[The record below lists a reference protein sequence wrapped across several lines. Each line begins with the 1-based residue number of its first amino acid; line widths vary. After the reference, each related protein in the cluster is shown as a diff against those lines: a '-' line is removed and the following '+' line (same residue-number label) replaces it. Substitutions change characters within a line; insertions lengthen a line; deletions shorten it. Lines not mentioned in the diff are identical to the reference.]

1 MKTLLSSMLS
11 LNPSCCSETFCSTSK
26 LNAKEQANMSVHE
39 IWVGPGLTFFYKNLP
54 SLQIFI
60 FSSENGLTTT
70 IRRWQHSAF
79 DLNASACPKRL
90 KSQYRYVLLLHI
102 VLPCICMYCP
112 LNLFEH
118 SDEPRNCSK
127 KQLSGHFS
135 GASSC
140 SLSTA
145 SKQAWTPQMKLYHR
159 GTDCQRIPSVSC
171 PSCSTSSG
179 IFMGIC
185 ASWECGSQK
194 EILIQSSTTSSSVA
208 VFV

>member
-1 MKTLLSSMLS
+1 M
-11 LNPSCCSETFCSTSK
+11 C
-26 LNAKEQANMSVHE
+26 
-39 IWVGPGLTFFYKNLP
+39 WVGPGLTFLNLP
-54 SLQIFI
+54 SLQIFLL
-60 FSSENGLTTT
+60 SSEDGLTTT
-70 IRRWQHSAF
+70 IREWQHSGF

-102 VLPCICMYCP
+102 VLPCISMYCP
-112 LNLFEH
+112 Q
-118 SDEPRNCSK
+118 

-135 GASSC
+135 GASSF

-145 SKQAWTPQMKLYHR
+145 SKQAWTPQMKLYSR

>member
-127 KQLSGHFS
+127 KTALWTFLRSIFLLTFNS
-135 GASSC
+135 FEAS
-140 SLSTA
+140 LDSTNETLP
-145 SKQAWTPQMKLYHR
+145 SRDWLP
-159 GTDCQRIPSVSC
+159 TDTISIMS
-171 PSCSTSSG
+171 
-179 IFMGIC
+179 
-185 ASWECGSQK
+185 
-194 EILIQSSTTSSSVA
+194 
-208 VFV
+208 

>member
-1 MKTLLSSMLS
+1 
-11 LNPSCCSETFCSTSK
+11 
-26 LNAKEQANMSVHE
+26 MSVHE
-39 IWVGPGLTFFYKNLP
+39 IWVGPKTFLAYR
-54 SLQIFI
+54 
-60 FSSENGLTTT
+60 FSSYLQKMVWPLQYENDNIQVLILMHLRARNVWNHNIGTCSYCILCYHVFACIALWIYLSTLTN
-70 IRRWQHSAF
+70 Q
-79 DLNASACPKRL
+79 
-90 KSQYRYVLLLHI
+90 
-102 VLPCICMYCP
+102 
-112 LNLFEH
+112 E
-118 SDEPRNCSK
+118 NCSK